1 MAFLVVVGSLIDDRR
16 QHAAIV
22 LYFWVSLNRVAA
34 EERILL
40 RVRVFIGIE
49 ETIVSWQ
56 LRTTCHHLLRK
67 FSLPFG
73 RKLGNS
79 RSTLLLISG
88 LDVTLA

>member
-1 MAFLVVVGSLIDDRR
+1 MVVWSLIDDRR
-16 QHAAIV
+16 QHAGII
-22 LYFWVSLNRVAA
+22 LYFWVPLNRVTA

-40 RVRVFIGIE
+40 RIQVFIGAE
-49 ETIVSWQ
+49 ETVVSRQ

-67 FSLPFG
+67 FALPFG

-88 LDVTLA
+88 PDVTLA